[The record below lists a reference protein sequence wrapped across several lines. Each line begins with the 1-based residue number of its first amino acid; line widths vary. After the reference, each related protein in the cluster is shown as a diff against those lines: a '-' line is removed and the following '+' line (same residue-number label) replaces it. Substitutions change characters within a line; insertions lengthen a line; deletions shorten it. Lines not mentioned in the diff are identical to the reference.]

1 MSGSENVNTTPETTT
16 PAKEIAPRLEVR
28 PDEEPWT
35 PEEVDEVRARLR
47 EEYERLYAEIN
58 DLDSDIADLLREGND
73 VAGDDQADTGSK
85 TFSREHEMSLAA
97 SHRDI
102 LSQTARALHRIE
114 DGTYGVCENCG
125 KPIGKAR
132 LQAFPRASLC
142 VDCKQREERR

>member
-1 MSGSENVNTTPETTT
+1 MSGPENTN
-16 PAKEIAPRLEVR
+16 IAPENETSAEQLAPSLDVR

-35 PEEVDEVRARLR
+35 AEEVDEVRDQLR
-47 EEYERLYAEIN
+47 QEAERLNAEIN
-58 DLDSDIADLLREGND
+58 EFDSDIADLLREGND

-97 SHRDI
+97 SHREI

-114 DGTYGVCENCG
+114 AGTYGECENCG

-132 LQAFPRASLC
+132 LQAFPRAILC

>member
-1 MSGSENVNTTPETTT
+1 MSGSENVNTTSETAT
-16 PAKEIAPRLEVR
+16 PAEEIAPQLDVR
-28 PDEEPWT
+28 PDEEAWT
-35 PEEVDEVRARLR
+35 PEEVDEVRGRLR
-47 EEYERLYAEIN
+47 EETQRLYSEIN
-58 DLDSDIADLLREGND
+58 ELDSDIADLLREGND

-97 SHRDI
+97 SHRDM